1 MVPDVVSLLAPS
13 WESFSLSPQLPVFH
27 YIQYVSGKSPER
39 GADVVVLLDGSI
51 VVEQSRLRAG
61 HDVEAIGRSRML
73 KVVYDGGQNGGKDL
87 QIGQPVL
94 QKTIIQVGTCPSAVS
109 STFSHLE
116 HDGAGWR

>member
-1 MVPDVVSLLAPS
+1 M
-13 WESFSLSPQLPVFH
+13 
-27 YIQYVSGKSPER
+27 
-39 GADVVVLLDGSI
+39 VVLLDGSV
-51 VVEQSRLRAG
+51 VVEQSRLRAR

-109 STFSHLE
+109 STFLIWT
-116 HDGAGWR
+116 WRARLALMYDKHGTLKKPPEERDKVNTIIPV